1 MPVAPTYP
9 GVYIEEIPSGVRTI
23 AGVSTSVAA
32 FLGFFSRGPM
42 DRAVQLFNMGDF
54 TRLLGGLDAR
64 SEAAYAIS
72 QFFLN
77 GGTEAW
83 VVRTASGTTS
93 AAAVA
98 LRDQADGGSTVL
110 RVTAS
115 DEGAWGNEIRLDV
128 DHATTEPDRTFNLVV
143 TEQASVA
150 GRVQAVKTETFRNL
164 VLDADRSEHAVEV
177 VGAGSALVRLSLI
190 GSATSAARPAETGT
204 VSNAVDA
211 DLLGALVGT
220 DTMTVSLDGTDIGEV
235 SLGSPVP
242 ATAASLASVLQARLR
257 ALEELPA
264 AVVAVIGSAST
275 RSFLQV
281 KAGTAE
287 PSAVVSF
294 TGDLADA
301 TGLGEAARTNVQQYA
316 LGGGAV
322 AAQATPNGTP
332 QRGADGDAPDALALL
347 GDREAKTGL
356 FALED
361 VGTFNILC
369 VPDTVRLSDNEAGQV
384 ASAATNYCEE
394 RRAFYV
400 LDPPQADEVRDEPA
414 EIRDWL
420 DEHATLRHRN
430 AAVYYPRPRLAD
442 PLNDFRLRLV
452 ATSGTVAGLYAR
464 TDGDRGVWKAPA
476 GTEAGLR
483 GVQGLEYRLSD
494 QENGSLNPL
503 AINCLRTFP
512 VFGHVAWGARTLV
525 GSDQQASEWKYV
537 PVRRLALFMEES
549 LYRGTQWVVFEPN
562 DEPLWSQIRLNVGAF
577 LNNLFRKGAFQGQSP
592 QDAYFVKCDAETT
605 TQNDIDLGIVNIL
618 VGFAPLKPAE
628 FVIIQIQQIAGQIAT

>member
-83 VVRTASGTTS
+83 VVRTAAGATS
-93 AAAVA
+93 PAAVA
-98 LRDQADGGSTVL
+98 LRDRAVGGTTVL

-115 DEGAWGNEIRLDV
+115 DEGAWGNEVRLDV

-150 GRVQAVKTETFRNL
+150 GRIQAVKTETFRNL
-164 VLDADRSEHAVEV
+164 VLDADRPEHAVEV
-177 VGAGSALVRLSLI
+177 VGAGSALVRLSLV

-204 VSNAVDA
+204 VSSAIDA
-211 DLLGALVGT
+211 DLLGSLAST
-220 DTMTVSLDGTDIGEV
+220 DTMTVSLDGTEIGEV

-242 ATAASLASVLQARLR
+242 STAASLAGVLQARLR
-257 ALEELPA
+257 ALDELPA

-275 RSFLQV
+275 RSYLQV
-281 KAGTAE
+281 KAGTSA
-287 PSAVVSF
+287 PSAIVSF
-294 TGDLADA
+294 AGDLANA

-316 LGGGAV
+316 LGGEAV
-322 AAQATPNGTP
+322 AAQATPNGTA
-332 QRGADGDAPDALALL
+332 QRGADGGVPDALALL

-369 VPDTVRLSDNEAGQV
+369 VPDTVRLSDNEAAQV
-384 ASAATNYCEE
+384 ASVATSYCEE

-400 LDPPQADEVRDEPA
+400 LDAPQADEPRDDPPA
-414 EIRDWL
+414 IRNWL

-430 AAVYYPRPRLAD
+430 VAVYFPRLRTPD
-442 PLNDFRLRLV
+442 PQNGFRLRLV
-452 ATSGTVAGLYAR
+452 AASGTVAGLYAR

-483 GVQGLEYRLSD
+483 GVQSLEYRLSD
-494 QENGSLNPL
+494 LENGSLNPL

-512 VFGHVAWGARTLV
+512 VFGHVAWGARTLD

-577 LNNLFRKGAFQGQSP
+577 LNNLFRRGAFQGQSP